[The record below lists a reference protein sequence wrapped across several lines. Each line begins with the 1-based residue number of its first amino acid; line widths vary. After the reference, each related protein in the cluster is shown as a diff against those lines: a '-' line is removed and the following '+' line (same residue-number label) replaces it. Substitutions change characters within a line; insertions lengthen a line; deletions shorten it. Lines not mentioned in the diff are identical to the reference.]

1 MGFLEVSYWDDIAMM
16 SSSNMVIEFNTSRD
30 YQSFLLLWAPTAG
43 SAVRNNT
50 IIRDDNDVEG
60 LWNTVFILDE
70 PPGDIHFHNN
80 IIIVDNDQT
89 EAVFSAGFN
98 GAVDD
103 VRRTQN
109 CYWNVEGG
117 AVDVGFPALGD
128 GEISRNPLFVD
139 YGNGDYTLH
148 PESTLHGWGSL

>member
-16 SSSNMVIEFNTSRD
+16 SSSNMVVEFNTSRD
-30 YQSFLLLWAPTAG
+30 YRASYYGGRLRPG
-43 SAVRNNT
+43 AVRNNT

-89 EAVFSAGFN
+89 GCV
-98 GAVDD
+98 
-103 VRRTQN
+103 
-109 CYWNVEGG
+109 
-117 AVDVGFPALGD
+117 
-128 GEISRNPLFVD
+128 
-139 YGNGDYTLH
+139 
-148 PESTLHGWGSL
+148 